1 MKKKRLD
8 PLLKIGIA
16 FLVILVIFAIFGPTF
31 RHNFLDQV
39 AKPHLPMSAEYWFGT
54 DELGRDIFARIAFG
68 ARISLSIGLIVQFFS
83 LTIGILMGTLGVF
96 GPKWLRVFV
105 LRLTDGMFAFPDILL
120 AILIVGVLSTVKGG
134 VFSGTF
140 GNMLPVILAL
150 AIASWP
156 SITRLTVTQLASI
169 KDREFVVAAKAM
181 GGSTFY
187 LVRKHILPQI
197 WGTLLAVSMVDLA
210 GTILA
215 ESTLSFLGIGVR
227 PPDPSWGS
235 MISNARAELGSYPMT
250 IFWPCLFLSASIF
263 ALNFVGDGLRTLIDP
278 KKK

>member
-1 MKKKRLD
+1 MKRKRLD
-8 PLLKIGIA
+8 PLLKVGIA
-16 FLVILVIFAIFGPTF
+16 FLVLLVIFAIFGPTF

-120 AILIVGVLSTVKGG
+120 AILIVGVLSTAKGG
-134 VFSGTF
+134 LFSGTF